1 MLLHPEATAIPTSS
15 VKGLV
20 SVERVRP
27 SLGPYNPE
35 LARIQKKRAFE
46 G

>member
-20 SVERVRP
+20 SVERERP
-27 SLGPYNPE
+27 ALGPYNPE
-35 LARIQKKRAFE
+35 LDRIDEIKK
-46 G
+46 